1 MTVHMDVDGVRA
13 GGSGLRDFA
22 PRAQSASQ
30 RTALPAQTAADRN
43 PGFAT
48 GDAGRRWQSALAAV
62 TTGLERRLAWQGE
75 QVVGAADDLDAADK
89 EAGDRFGGIHDD
101 IPTGATR

>member
-22 PRAQSASQ
+22 PVARNASQ
-30 RTALPAQTAADRN
+30 RTELPAQTAADRN

-48 GDAGRRWQSALAAV
+48 GGAGRRWQTALAAV
-62 TTGLERRLAWQGE
+62 TDGVERRLAWQGE
-75 QVVGAADDLDAADK
+75 QVVGAADDLDTADQ
-89 EAGDRFGGIHDD
+89 EAGDRFGGIQSDV
-101 IPTGATR
+101 PAGATR

>member
-22 PRAQSASQ
+22 PGAQNAS
-30 RTALPAQTAADRN
+30 RRVERSAQTAAECN

-62 TTGLERRLAWQGE
+62 TTGIERRLAWQGE
-75 QVVGAADDLDAADK
+75 QVIGSADDLDTADK
-89 EAGDRFGGIHDD
+89 EAGSRFTGIQDD
-101 IPTGATR
+101 LPTGATR